1 MKNVLG
7 FKCMTWNVRQVGL
20 KEKEV
25 DQTLN
30 EDNIKIAK
38 ITSVAMY

>member
-1 MKNVLG
+1 
-7 FKCMTWNVRQVGL
+7 MTWNVRQVGL